1 MKPSDK
7 PDVAQLPEVV
17 HRVLEFKEARRKQ
30 LAQLPPEEKLRIIV
44 AMQRWA
50 RAAHIATGRPPTP
63 VWNLDELM
71 KPAEP
76 EPPHQV

>member
-1 MKPSDK
+1 MERAEK
-7 PDVAQLPEVV
+7 PDIAQLPEVV
-17 HRVLEFKEARRKQ
+17 RRVLEFKEARRKQ

-44 AMQRWA
+44 EMQRWA

-71 KPAEP
+71 KRAEP

>member
-1 MKPSDK
+1 MEPPEK
-7 PDVAQLPEVV
+7 PDVAQLPQAVR
-17 HRVLEFKEARRKQ
+17 RVLEFKEARRKQ

-44 AMQRWA
+44 EMQKWA

-71 KPAEP
+71 KRAKP
-76 EPPHQV
+76 EPPSQV